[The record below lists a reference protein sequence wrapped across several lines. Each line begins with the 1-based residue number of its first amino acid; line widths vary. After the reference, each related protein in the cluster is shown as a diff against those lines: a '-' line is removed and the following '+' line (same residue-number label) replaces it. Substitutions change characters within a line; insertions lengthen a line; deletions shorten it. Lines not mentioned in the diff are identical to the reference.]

1 MIRENEMEKNKRAL
15 YGDNEDPFRVDDV
28 DRDLELTRNQATP
41 SRSGSWDRESR
52 HEAEDDQGGWPD
64 SLGAAPGHG
73 DLAVQ
78 PGAEA
83 SPLFSPGGDTYV
95 EGGHYDD
102 DNMSF
107 APGAVGGGAA
117 AASAYHNDD
126 MTMATEAQTAYTH
139 GGGDDM

>member
-1 MIRENEMEKNKRAL
+1 MSRDNEMEKNKRAL

-28 DRDLELTRNQATP
+28 DRDLELTRATTP

-64 SLGAAPGHG
+64 SLGAAPGHEE
-73 DLAVQ
+73 LAVQ

-95 EGGHYDD
+95 DD

-107 APGAVGGGAA
+107 AMGPIM
-117 AASAYHNDD
+117 DD
-126 MTMATEAQTAYTH
+126 SGWLYSESTPIQQC
-139 GGGDDM
+139 G